1 MEPATTTPAQAADF
15 IKADAQRWADVIR
28 AAGVTAD

>member
-1 MEPATTTPAQAADF
+1 MTPAQAAQF